1 MLIEYPYLLRYRL
14 TPTRNWDKQSARL
27 WDVAGGIELVG
38 MIFGF
43 TQIGHFDWA
52 TELSASLG
60 LGLLVVGIIIRWSAI
75 YTLGKYFT
83 GTVMIK
89 DDHRLVQN
97 GLYRY
102 LRHPAY
108 AGALLAHLGLG
119 LSFSNWISLGCSV
132 LPFIFAASYRIRVEE
147 RALVEAFGE
156 AYVNYSRRTRRLIP
170 RVYLT

>member
-1 MLIEYPYLLRYRL
+1 MF
-14 TPTRNWDKQSARL
+14 
-27 WDVAGGIELVG
+27 AGGIELVG

-119 LSFSNWISLGCSV
+119 LSFSN
-132 LPFIFAASYRIRVEE
+132 
-147 RALVEAFGE
+147 
-156 AYVNYSRRTRRLIP
+156 
-170 RVYLT
+170 

>member
-1 MLIEYPYLLRYRL
+1 
-14 TPTRNWDKQSARL
+14 
-27 WDVAGGIELVG
+27 
-38 MIFGF
+38 
-43 TQIGHFDWA
+43 
-52 TELSASLG
+52 
-60 LGLLVVGIIIRWSAI
+60 
-75 YTLGKYFT
+75 
-83 GTVMIK
+83 MIK

>member
-1 MLIEYPYLLRYRL
+1 MF
-14 TPTRNWDKQSARL
+14 
-27 WDVAGGIELVG
+27 AGGIELVG

-52 TELSASLG
+52 SELSASLG
-60 LGLLVVGIIIRWSAI
+60 RGLLVVGIIIRWSAI

-119 LSFSNWISLGCSV
+119 LSFSKLDQSRLQC
-132 LPFIFAASYRIRVEE
+132 AAIYFCCFVSYPRG
-147 RALVEAFGE
+147 GE
-156 AYVNYSRRTRRLIP
+156 SSCRGVW
-170 RVYLT
+170 